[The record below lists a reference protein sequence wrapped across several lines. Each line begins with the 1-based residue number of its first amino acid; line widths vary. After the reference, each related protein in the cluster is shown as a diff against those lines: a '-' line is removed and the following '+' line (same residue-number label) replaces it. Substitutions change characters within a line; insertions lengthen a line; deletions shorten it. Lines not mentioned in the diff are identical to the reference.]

1 MNLLL
6 HLLACLKITLFLEP
20 LCLFKAR
27 CLLCQLM
34 LTLSS
39 SLKFKH
45 HHYKLQWNINK
56 LELGLWRLRKKNSTY
71 CPWHMFC
78 CVTFEKLNVVCPESF
93 EFHMQTW
100 HTFFI
105 WWLIRAQWNEIEIC
119 HLTGQNSFNLNFFLG
134 FTNYEIFIS
143 LSYLEKMICRFI
155 RIYNNQSNSNTM
167 KQFT

>member
-1 MNLLL
+1 MSLLL

-39 SLKFKH
+39 SLNFKD

-56 LELGLWRLRKKNSTY
+56 LELGLWRLRKKNSTC

-105 WWLIRAQWNEIEIC
+105 WWLTVHSEMKLKDVTWLAVEMVFFWEFFWYSSQTTNILVVRITASVQYSSDYS
-119 HLTGQNSFNLNFFLG
+119 HLWL
-134 FTNYEIFIS
+134 
-143 LSYLEKMICRFI
+143 
-155 RIYNNQSNSNTM
+155 
-167 KQFT
+167 